1 MNKHNQKST
10 DIFNKHD
17 LTGCL
22 TCIKIL
28 KDLNILNFW
37 LHISEAIFKVLQYYN
52 TISCS
57 PYYYNIIIPYQSI
70 RI

>member
-22 TCIKIL
+22 TWIKIL
-28 KDLNILNFW
+28 KDLNILNF
-37 LHISEAIFKVLQYYN
+37 
-52 TISCS
+52 
-57 PYYYNIIIPYQSI
+57 
-70 RI
+70 